1 MIRFIPTIII
11 TSILILISG
20 TKIELTANT
29 SVPPHIVKYSLQAT
43 FTAYNLE
50 ESQTDSSP
58 CIGAGNHNL
67 CEYQERGIQV
77 CASRDL
83 PLHTV
88 IYIEGVGRCEVLDR
102 TSKKYAGRIDILFKD
117 KKSAINFGI
126 KKLNYLIK

>member
-1 MIRFIPTIII
+1 MKYP
-11 TSILILISG
+11 
-20 TKIELTANT
+20 LTT
-29 SVPPHIVKYSLQAT
+29 T
-43 FTAYNLE
+43 FTAYTLSVDECDEN
-50 ESQTDSSP
+50 QNV
-58 CIGAGNHNL
+58 GAGGHNL
-67 CEYQERGIQV
+67 KEYQERGIQV